1 MCTSSSSNSRWC
13 YCSSCWSSSHL
24 STWFLSELSVGIE
37 SSWVLMNRATA
48 RNSLQFSSISFA
60 LPFINLKNRFGGSR
74 PSDACSFPLET
85 WSFIFSKGRGQK
97 KTFFLGTKSWTADPT
112 HRPRGLRTF
121 PKIDQCSPKSWKN
134 GRICYKNIFFFH

>member
-97 KTFFLGTKSWTADPT
+97 KKFFLGQSPEQRTPPTDPV
-112 HRPRGLRTF
+112 GLGLFRKLTNVHQNHEKMDEYAIKHF
-121 PKIDQCSPKSWKN
+121 L
-134 GRICYKNIFFFH
+134 FH